1 MSLTLALIQKRG
13 LHSLR
18 LLLLMKEFSVFMLLQ
33 DIAPGNGWLENKI
46 NIWRIKMRE
55 MKTKQYLNNLIL
67 LWVEW
72 KK

>member
-1 MSLTLALIQKRG
+1 
-13 LHSLR
+13 
-18 LLLLMKEFSVFMLLQ
+18 MKEFSVFMLLQ

-67 LWVEW
+67 LWIEW

>member
-1 MSLTLALIQKRG
+1 
-13 LHSLR
+13 
-18 LLLLMKEFSVFMLLQ
+18 MLLQ

-46 NIWRIKMRE
+46 NIWRTKMRE

-67 LWVEW
+67 LWIEW